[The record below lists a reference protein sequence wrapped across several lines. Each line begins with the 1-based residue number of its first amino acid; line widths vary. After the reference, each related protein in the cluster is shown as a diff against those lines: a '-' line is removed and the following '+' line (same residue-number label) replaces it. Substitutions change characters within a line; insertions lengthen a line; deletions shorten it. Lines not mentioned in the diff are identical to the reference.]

1 MTGAVADTTG
11 DQLITAR
18 ARLASCHAE
27 IRRLRRMR
35 WRRAW
40 TRGRVNCEL
49 RLLLP
54 LLRLRERIPDAFWRT
69 FVLVIGTSV
78 FVAIA
83 FLATRH
89 SSYTRTAVGGTAAIA
104 AATITLVILLPTDG
118 LLDRRRL
125 VLSQVAASADYEH
138 QNICSQLQ
146 FLCQRRDTIQ
156 RQLKL
161 LGQQAGPGDAGRHEP
176 PTPAAASEERVD
188 EAARVDSNDAPQST
202 EQEPLS

>member
-1 MTGAVADTTG
+1 MTGAVAEPTD

-40 TRGRVNCEL
+40 TRGRINCEL
-49 RLLLP
+49 RLMLP

-69 FVLVIGTSV
+69 FVLVIGTSI

-83 FLATRH
+83 FLATRD
-89 SSYTRTAVGGTAAIA
+89 STFTATAVGSTAAIT
-104 AATITLVILLPTDG
+104 AATITLLVLLPTDG
-118 LLDRRRL
+118 LLNQRRL

-138 QNICSQLQ
+138 QNVSSQLQ
-146 FLCQRRDTIQ
+146 FLFLRRDTVE

-161 LGQQAGPGDAGRHEP
+161 LGQQANPFSADHHGP
-176 PTPAAASEERVD
+176 PAAAPSGEEPVD
-188 EAARVDSNDAPQST
+188 DSAHVDSNDTPRPT
-202 EQEPLS
+202 EQEASS